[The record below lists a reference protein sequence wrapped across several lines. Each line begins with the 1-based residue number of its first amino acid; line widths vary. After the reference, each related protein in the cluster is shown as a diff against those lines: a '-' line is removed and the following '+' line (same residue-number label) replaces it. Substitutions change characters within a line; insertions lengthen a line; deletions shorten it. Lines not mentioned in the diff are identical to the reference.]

1 VLKDGYTGK
10 VTEKEVLDWCK
21 ENMAAYKRPRF
32 IEFTED
38 LPKSSAG
45 KVLRRLL
52 VEREKRTRAGA
63 GA

>member
-1 VLKDGYTGK
+1 MLKDGYTGK

-38 LPKSSAG
+38 LPKTAR

-63 GA
+63 